1 MLSRVSKQIALQF
14 AVRRIINE
22 EDIEVYEYGINILLT
37 GIVNMVSI
45 IIIGI
50 LCGKVIE
57 CICFMIMF
65 IPLRQYVGCYHS
77 ATPKRCFTCTLMMIL
92 IVLSAMENIPWNV
105 YIIWGLLIICGTV
118 IYSLSPVEA
127 KNKPLNDMEK
137 CIYRRKSIIIWCMEM
152 CAAMICTIVK
162 IERININ
169 MCIAMA
175 HTVTAI
181 ILLLGKTQ
189 LWLNIRKQKNN

>member
-65 IPLRQYVGCYHS
+65 IPLRQYVGGYHS

-92 IVLSAMENIPWNV
+92 IVLS
-105 YIIWGLLIICGTV
+105 
-118 IYSLSPVEA
+118 
-127 KNKPLNDMEK
+127 
-137 CIYRRKSIIIWCMEM
+137 
-152 CAAMICTIVK
+152 
-162 IERININ
+162 
-169 MCIAMA
+169 AMA